1 MIIPE
6 FGDVKQSSDQVSATM
21 KIKILIVEHD
31 ESAAA
36 RLAERLQHLGYA
48 VCGAVAGGCRAIVT
62 AAATHPDLA
71 LVDLGLAGEVTGPE
85 LAERIGSRF
94 DVPVV
99 YLADGE
105 DGGDGG
111 EGDRWRR
118 AAASAPAGYLV
129 RPFSA
134 RQLRLTIETAVA
146 RHARDRTQR
155 AIAVTLRQEVDRLQ
169 SLTSLLQA
177 VLDSMSEC
185 VVAVDANRTPLFRNA
200 SALWLWLGAGEP
212 PDRRIETWFEQHD
225 MVRAD
230 GTPIVLAD
238 DDPLARALSGTAT
251 DAVEAFIRHKQGSQG
266 VHVSV
271 SVRPLTAAAGVVQG
285 AVIVF
290 RDITELKR
298 AEAELEQTVVRH
310 RDQAQLM
317 ETIFS
322 SISDGVVVADP
333 DGRFT
338 LWSASAEQ
346 ILGVGKLDLK
356 TERRSEAYGV
366 FDPDKKTRVPTGQ
379 LPLVR
384 AIRGESTDAV
394 ELFIRNDERPD
405 GVFISV
411 SGRPLDG
418 HGSADAGGVIVFR
431 DVTRQKQAAAE
442 LAQTMAE
449 SRQQNELMDAAF
461 KSISDGI
468 VVANAKGE
476 FLYVNPA
483 AEEIV
488 GLGATEGPQDEWDKT
503 YGTYY
508 PDRETPM
515 DTEKLP
521 LIRAIHRGESVDEED
536 LFIRNRNRPN
546 GVYIRVSARPL
557 LNDIGGIRGG
567 VIIFRD
573 VTEHVLA
580 EEALA
585 LAFAEGR
592 SAVVET
598 ILHNIGNAVTS
609 VTTGIETVRQSLAH
623 DRVGR
628 RLGALAAA
636 LAEHRDDWIDYLEN
650 DPQGR
655 NALPFII
662 ELAAD
667 FAQRKDQLIK
677 TVSRVRDQANRI
689 ADIVR
694 TQEALGSASTDHKDV
709 NLREALAGAVRV
721 LRDSLAKRRIRTSID
736 CRRAPR
742 EIRIRES
749 QFHQML
755 VNLIKNGFEAIDDLA
770 AAQGSV
776 RAPRIRL
783 TAYADDRFLI
793 LEVADN
799 GIGIR
804 AKDARVLFKP
814 DYTTKQ
820 SGSGLGLHSAANFV
834 IATGGRI
841 QPLSEGA
848 GRGTTMRILLP
859 LSSVTVPAAADGGA
873 Q

>member
-1 MIIPE
+1 
-6 FGDVKQSSDQVSATM
+6 M

-31 ESAAA
+31 EPAAA
-36 RLAERLQHLGYA
+36 HLAERLQHLGYA
-48 VCGAVAGGCRAIVT
+48 VCGVVAGARRAID
-62 AAATHPDLA
+62 AAAANPPDLA
-71 LVDLGLAGEVTGPE
+71 LIDIGLAGEVTGPE
-85 LAERIGSRF
+85 LAERIGSRC

-99 YLADGE
+99 FLVDGAD
-105 DGGDGG
+105 DGGGDDAGGGDAG
-111 EGDRWRR
+111 EGDRWRQ
-118 AAASAPAGYLV
+118 AAASDPAGYLV
-129 RPFSA
+129 RPFAA
-134 RQLRLTIETAVA
+134 RQLRLTIDTAVA
-146 RHARDRTQR
+146 RYARERAQR
-155 AIAVTLRQEVDRLQ
+155 ASEVTLRQEVERLQ
-169 SLTSLLQA
+169 NLTSLLKA
-177 VLDSMSEC
+177 VLDSMSEG
-185 VVAVDANRTPLFRNA
+185 VAAVDADRALLFGNA
-200 SALWLWLGAGEP
+200 SALRLWLGRDDP
-212 PDRRIETWFEQHD
+212 PDQRIETWHEQHD
-225 MVRAD
+225 MFHAD
-230 GTPIVLAD
+230 GTPLFPAD
-238 DDPLARALSGTAT
+238 DDALARALSGTGT
-251 DAVEAFIRHKQGSQG
+251 DAVEVFIRRKEASQG
-266 VHVSV
+266 VHISV
-271 SVRPLTAAAGVVQG
+271 DLRPLTADAGVVQG

-290 RDITELKR
+290 RDVTELKR
-298 AEAELEQTVVRH
+298 AQAELERTVVRH
-310 RDQAQLM
+310 REQAQLM

-322 SISDGVVVADP
+322 SISDGVMVADP

-338 LWSASAEQ
+338 LCSPSAEQ
-346 ILGVGKLDLK
+346 ILGVGMLDLK
-356 TERRSEAYGV
+356 TEQWSEAYGC
-366 FDPDKKTRVPTGQ
+366 FHADGKTLIPTDQ

-384 AIRGESTDAV
+384 AIRGESSDEV
-394 ELFIRNDERPD
+394 EMFIRNDRRPD

-411 SGRPLDG
+411 SGRPLNG
-418 HGSADAGGVIVFR
+418 QGGADTGGVIVFR
-431 DVTRQKQAAAE
+431 DVTRQKQADAE

-449 SRQQNELMDAAF
+449 LRQQNELMDAAF

-468 VVANAKGE
+468 VVANANGE

-483 AEEIV
+483 AEQIV
-488 GLGATEGPQDEWDKT
+488 GMGATEGPQEEWDKT

-515 DTEKLP
+515 ATDKLP
-521 LIRAIHRGESVDEED
+521 LVRAIHGGESVDEED
-536 LFIRNRNRPN
+536 VFIRNRNRPN

-609 VTTGIETVRQSLAH
+609 VTTGIETVRQSLVH
-623 DRVGR
+623 DRFGR

-636 LAEHRDDWIDYLEN
+636 LAEHRDDWLDYLDN

-655 NALPFII
+655 QALPFII

-667 FAQRKDQLIK
+667 FAQRKEQLIK
-677 TVSRVRDQANRI
+677 TVSRVRDRANHI

-694 TQEALGSASTDHKDV
+694 TQEALGPAGTDYKDV

-736 CRRAPR
+736 CRHAPR

-755 VNLIKNGFEAIDDLA
+755 VNLIKNGFEAIDELA
-770 AAQGSV
+770 AAQGGV

-804 AKDARVLFKP
+804 AKDARVLFSP
-814 DYTTKQ
+814 GYTTKR
-820 SGSGLGLHSAANFV
+820 SGSGLGLHSAANFA

-859 LSSVTVPAAADGGA
+859 LSSVTVRAADAAADGGA
-873 Q
+873 P